1 MYDTIIIGA
10 GMSGLAAGIRL
21 AHFDQRVCILERHT
35 TVGGLNSFY
44 RLRGRFYDVG
54 LHAVTNFARQG
65 DKPGPLAKL
74 LRQLRLSW
82 DDFALAP
89 QAGSVIAFPGASLA
103 FSNEMP
109 LLESEIHREFP
120 RQIDGFRRL
129 VGQLDDYDQLGR
141 ESVGPSARQV
151 LGELIDEPLLVEM
164 ILCPLLYYGGASEND
179 MPFAVFSVLF
189 RSIFLEGLGRPF
201 DGIRPILR
209 TLVRRYKHLGG
220 ELRLR
225 SGVKRIVADAAT
237 VQKLILD
244 DGTELTA
251 RNVLS
256 SAGWPETARLC
267 EGDARVAPQPGGQL
281 SFFETI
287 SILNAQPR
295 DLGFDR
301 TIVFFND
308 SPKFHYQKPDDLVDL
323 RSGVVCSP
331 NNFLYE
337 KPLPEGS
344 VRITAQASFERW
356 GALDEAAYREAKQQW
371 YNRLAA
377 SAARFVP
384 DFRPAVVETDVFTPI
399 TIHRFTGR
407 ENGAV
412 YGTPEKRYDGAT
424 PLKNLYLC
432 GTDQGL
438 VGIVGALISGIT
450 VANRWLL
457 K

>member
-21 AHFDQRVCILERHT
+21 AHFGQRVCILERHT
-35 TVGGLNSFY
+35 TIGGLNSFY
-44 RLRGRFYDVG
+44 RLRGRLYDVG

-65 DKPGPLAKL
+65 GKPGPLARL
-74 LRQLRLSW
+74 LRQLRLGW

-89 QAGSVIAFPGASLA
+89 QAGSTIAFPGVSLA
-103 FSNEMP
+103 FSNDGT
-109 LLESEIHREFP
+109 LLESEIRREFP
-120 RQIDGFRRL
+120 RHIDGFRRL
-129 VGQLDDYDQLGR
+129 VSQLVDYDQLGG
-141 ESVGPSARQV
+141 ETAGPSARQV
-151 LGELIDEPLLVEM
+151 VSSRIDEPLLVDM
-164 ILCPLLYYGGASEND
+164 ILCPLLYYGGVSEND
-179 MPFAVFSVLF
+179 MPFGAFSVLF
-189 RSIFLEGLGRPF
+189 RSIFLEGLGRPC

-209 TLVRRYKHLGG
+209 TLVRRYKQLGG

-225 SGVKRIVADAAT
+225 LGVKQIVTHAGT
-237 VQKLILD
+237 VQKLVLD
-244 DGTELTA
+244 DGTELA
-251 RNVLS
+251 SRQVLS

-267 EGDARVAPQPGGQL
+267 AGDPSVAPQPGGQL

-287 SILNAQPR
+287 SVLNAPPR

-308 SPKFHYQKPDDLVDL
+308 SPRFHYQKPDDLVDL

-337 KPLPEGS
+337 KPLEEGL
-344 VRITAQASFERW
+344 VRITAQANFERW
-356 GALDEAAYREAKQQW
+356 GALDQTAYRGAKQQW
-371 YNRLAA
+371 YDRLAA

-384 DFRPAVVETDVFTPI
+384 DFRPAVIETDVFTP
-399 TIHRFTGR
+399 TTVHRFTGR

-412 YGTPEKRYDGAT
+412 YGTPQKRYDGTT
-424 PLKNLYLC
+424 PLANLYLC

>member
-44 RLRGRFYDVG
+44 RLRGRLYDVG
-54 LHAVTNFARQG
+54 LHAVTNFARRG
-65 DKPGPLAKL
+65 EGRGPLARL
-74 LRQLRLSW
+74 LRQLRLGW

-89 QAGSVIAFPGASLA
+89 QAGSTIAFPGACLA
-103 FSNEMP
+103 FANDFA
-109 LLESEIHREFP
+109 LLESEIRRVFP
-120 RQIDGFRRL
+120 RQVDGFRHL
-129 VGQLDDYDQLGR
+129 VTQLHEYDQLGNVQGR
-141 ESVGPSARQV
+141 VSARQV
-151 LGELIDEPLLVEM
+151 VGRLIDDPLLVEM
-164 ILCPLLYYGGASEND
+164 IFCPLLYYGGASAND
-179 MPFAVFSVLF
+179 MPFGVFSVLF
-189 RSIFLEGLGRPF
+189 RSIYLEGLGRPF
-201 DGIRPILR
+201 HGIRPILR
-209 TLVRRYKHLGG
+209 ALVRRYKQLGG

-225 SGVKRIVADAAT
+225 AGVKQIVADDDA

-244 DGTELTA
+244 DGSELAA

-267 EGDARVAPQPGGQL
+267 TNLGSLGPQPAGQL
-281 SFFETI
+281 SFFETT
-287 SILNAQPR
+287 SILNVQPH
-295 DLGFDR
+295 DLGLEQ

-308 SPKFHYQKPDDLVDL
+308 SQEFRYQKPDDLVDL
-323 RSGVVCSP
+323 HSGVVCSP

-337 KPLPEGS
+337 EPLSEGS
-344 VRITAQASFERW
+344 VRMTAQANFERW
-356 GALDEAAYREAKQQW
+356 AGLDEAAYHQAKRQC
-371 YNRLAA
+371 YDRLVA

-384 DFRPAVVETDVFTPI
+384 DFRPAVVETDIFTPV

-450 VANRWLL
+450 VANRYLL

>member
-21 AHFDQRVCILERHT
+21 AHFGRRVCILERHT

-44 RLRGRFYDVG
+44 RLRGRLFDVG

-65 DKPGPLAKL
+65 GGRGPLARL
-74 LRQLRLSW
+74 LRQLRLGW
-82 DDFALAP
+82 EDFPLAP
-89 QAGSVIAFPGASLA
+89 QAGSAIAFPGVSLA
-103 FSNEMP
+103 FGNEP
-109 LLESEIHREFP
+109 ALLESEIAREFP
-120 RQIDGFRRL
+120 RQTDGFRRL
-129 VGQLDDYDQLGR
+129 VAQLDEYDQLGR
-141 ESVGPSARQV
+141 AGGGPSARQV
-151 LGELIDEPLLVEM
+151 ASSLIDDPLLVDM
-164 ILCPLLYYGGASEND
+164 ILCPLLYYGGASAND
-179 MPFAVFSVLF
+179 MPFSVFSVLF
-189 RSIFLEGLGRPF
+189 RSIYLEGLGRPF

-209 TLVRRYKHLGG
+209 ALVRRYRHLGG

-225 SGVKRIVADAAT
+225 SGVQQMVTDADA

-244 DGTELTA
+244 DGAELTA

-267 EGDARVAPQPGGQL
+267 TGGGSLAPQPGGQL

-295 DLGFDR
+295 DLGLDR

-308 SPKFHYQKPDDLVDL
+308 SPTFRYQKPEELVDL
-323 RSGVVCSP
+323 HSGVVCSP

-337 KPLPEGS
+337 KSLPEGS
-344 VRITAQASFERW
+344 VRMTAQANFERW
-356 GALDEAAYREAKQQW
+356 AGLDESAYREAKQLW
-371 YNRLAA
+371 YDRLAVA
-377 SAARFVP
+377 AARFVP
-384 DFRPAVVETDVFTPI
+384 DFRPAVVESDVFTPV
-399 TIHRFTGR
+399 TIRRFTGR

-412 YGTPEKRYDGAT
+412 YGTPEKRYDGT
-424 PLKNLYLC
+424 THLRNLYLC

-438 VGIVGALISGIT
+438 VGVVGALISGIT
-450 VANRWLL
+450 VANKHLL